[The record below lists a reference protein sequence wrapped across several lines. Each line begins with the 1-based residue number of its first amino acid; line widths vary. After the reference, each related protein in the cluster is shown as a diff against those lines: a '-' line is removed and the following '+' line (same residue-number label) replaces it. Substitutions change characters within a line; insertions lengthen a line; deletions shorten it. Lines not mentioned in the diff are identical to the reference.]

1 RLARDAELRC
11 LRHEGPPCT
20 HARLTLALPPA
31 QQQRRHQCEQL
42 QRRAVAAGTPARAGV
57 CTHGGDE
64 EQRRHRQRQ
73 GHRVN
78 AFTSRKKHR
87 WRARRQHDTCCR
99 SHRGGSVSHQ
109 RKMND
114 WSFCTCLV
122 LATGAHMLNRTTEQG
137 EAAVTDPSAQC
148 TPYYYPAVAAAVLLP
163 SSPFLR
169 TSRKRLHRTET
180 YVDLSFSVAPSA
192 PAPPSTASTATS
204 ASGSAPASLSTYT
217 VPYTRTLRYY
227 KEQKERRCA
236 RLRREPLVLSPP
248 ASSSSYTS
256 SGSTSGSTS
265 GSAPISS
272 STSQATT
279 SQPTTPQPKPFAFR
293 RPNARKGQLD
303 LHRRAVTACMHA
315 SSAGTKI
322 LHMGARLAVGIM
334 AATRELEAMCA
345 PGSFDDGGDADGDES
360 EEENEDEDEAGAE
373 AEECVEETKS
383 VGADAE
389 MDLDLDDLDIDAEG
403 IDDDDML
410 SDEELAVSVAKPVG
424 RVIVPAPAPRAP
436 RPLARSAALA
446 SLESPALSSEVPQ
459 ADVPMPAV
467 DAPSPPVT
475 LSASWIVVGEA
486 VTPVR
491 EAPRED
497 WEMVEGA

>member
-1 RLARDAELRC
+1 MSVSVL
-11 LRHEGPPCT
+11 
-20 HARLTLALPPA
+20 
-31 QQQRRHQCEQL
+31 QL
-42 QRRAVAAGTPARAGV
+42 QAHHPHEYAGLGLLNASPGI
-57 CTHGGDE
+57 GDS
-64 EQRRHRQRQ
+64 
-73 GHRVN
+73 N
-78 AFTSRKKHR
+78 LRK
-87 WRARRQHDTCCR
+87 
-99 SHRGGSVSHQ
+99 
-109 RKMND
+109 
-114 WSFCTCLV
+114 
-122 LATGAHMLNRTTEQG
+122 RTT
-137 EAAVTDPSAQC
+137 SF
-148 TPYYYPAVAAAVLLP
+148 
-163 SSPFLR
+163 SSPP
-169 TSRKRLHRTET
+169 RKRLHRTET

-204 ASGSAPASLSTYT
+204 ASASAPASSSTYT

-227 KEQKERRCA
+227 KEQKERRRA
-236 RLRREPLVLSPP
+236 LLRREPLVLSPP

-256 SGSTSGSTS
+256 SASTSGSTS
-265 GSAPISS
+265 GSAPIS

-279 SQPTTPQPKPFAFR
+279 SQPTTPQPKPLAYR
-293 RPNARKGQLD
+293 RVRTPPSPPDPGPPMRCLPPSPLVARRDVFQCALTPPPLLRAPMPSRPRTSSRSSSSSSSRRTSSPPLPTNSNSSPKSKPNARKGQLD
-303 LHRRAVTACMHA
+303 LHRRAVTACMRA
-315 SSAGTKI
+315 SPAGAKI

-345 PGSFDDGGDADGDES
+345 PGSFDDGGDAEGDES
-360 EEENEDEDEAGAE
+360 EDEDENEDEAEAE
-373 AEECVEETKS
+373 AEECVDETKS

-424 RVIVPAPAPRAP
+424 RVIVPAPAPRSP

-446 SLESPALSSEVPQ
+446 SLESPALSLEVQQ
-459 ADVPMPAV
+459 ADVPMPAP
-467 DAPSPPVT
+467 DALSPPVT